1 MIDWGKIFIFIGVI
15 GKPGAGKTTFTD
27 FWNIYDNV
35 GIIHIDEI
43 WDKICEKYF
52 GIFFNINPKNKMKQ
66 PNNSIKKKIY
76 SKKITFDL
84 LMFVKEIVIKKEIK
98 NRIKQ
103 FEKNGCDIII
113 LEDTFLIKYKK
124 IYSMINKIFFIYR
137 KKSYRE
143 YSIINRDKISI
154 ESVDIM
160 EIPYKHNYLPKVK
173 GKKVE
178 RIYNNGTLEDLEK
191 IMQNKYNKVIKEI

>member
-1 MIDWGKIFIFIGVI
+1 MKVVC
-15 GKPGAGKTTFTD
+15 
-27 FWNIYDNV
+27 NVV
-35 GIIHIDEI
+35 GIFGPRVIKFDTVVKHLEQRKTII
-43 WDKICEKYF
+43 IDKIVWVDDVHDVREA
-52 GIFFNINPKNKMKQ
+52 I
-66 PNNSIKKKIY
+66 S
-76 SKKITFDL
+76 
-84 LMFVKEIVIKKEIK
+84 V
-98 NRIKQ
+98 
-103 FEKNGCDIII
+103 
-113 LEDTFLIKYKK
+113 
-124 IYSMINKIFFIYR
+124 YSMINKIFFIYR